1 MEVNN
6 LLAELE
12 RQKKMTE
19 FYRAQCDRWQ
29 EVVDKLSRRGKNPKI
44 DNCPINL
51 DLVAGADH
59 ILN

>member
-1 MEVNN
+1 MEANS

-29 EVVDKLSRRGKNPKI
+29 EVVDKLSRNGKKTKI
-44 DNCPINL
+44 ENCPINL
-51 DLVAGADH
+51 DLVTGADH
-59 ILN
+59 IFN